1 MTGLYRTFY
10 ISGHYLFEIINMLIL
25 IRVILSWIRPNPG
38 NKIVMMIYNL
48 TEPILE
54 PFRELSY
61 RFNIGGG
68 MIDFS
73 PIFAILAMQFII
85 QPLYFGIIKLILL

>member
-1 MTGLYRTFY
+1 MSSIQTTLLTAGY
-10 ISGHYLFEIINMLIL
+10 YLFELIYFL
-25 IRVILSWIRPNPG
+25 IFIRVILSWIRLNSS
-38 NKIVMMIYNL
+38 NKFIMMIYNL

-54 PFRELSY
+54 PFRKLLD

-73 PIFAILAMQFII
+73 PIVAIFII
-85 QPLYFGIIKLILL
+85 QLIIHPLYNKIISFIF